1 MRVEGGG
8 LGEKN
13 EEMRGARRENEEKKE
28 TMMSRRIREDEEEE
42 EERKGS
48 GEEVSLGQGK
58 KEDVEEVQQRL
69 ALAVGDTLQVGE
81 DVLDLQQAFPEAG
94 HGQD

>member
-1 MRVEGGG
+1 MRRVEGGG

-28 TMMSRRIREDEEEE
+28 TMSRRIREDEEEE